1 LFLVYLLISAQL
13 NRAVVN
19 RRGLNMPKIER
30 KLMKIATILS
40 VASAAV
46 VLTSVG
52 LASSYDELAAKGF
65 RWVTVDGPYGC
76 PSKDD
81 LRQITKNRTDEIE
94 LRMVEQLRAYYLIPG
109 GLVRLVQQDAASG
122 MAQIHSPEIV
132 TDLWTFSIFLSK
144 RPIKNTYGEI
154 ETPKTSGLI
163 RTETATD

>member
-1 LFLVYLLISAQL
+1 M
-13 NRAVVN
+13 N
-19 RRGLNMPKIER
+19 
-30 KLMKIATILS
+30 IATILS
-40 VASAAV
+40 VASAA
-46 VLTSVG
+46 LSLASVG
-52 LASSYDELAAKGF
+52 LASSYDELTAKGF

-122 MAQIHSPEIV
+122 MAQIHSAEIV
-132 TDLWTFSIFLSK
+132 TDFWTLTIFLSK

-154 ETPKTSGLI
+154 ETPETSGLI
-163 RTETATD
+163 RTETAAD

>member
-1 LFLVYLLISAQL
+1 MA
-13 NRAVVN
+13 
-19 RRGLNMPKIER
+19 KIER
-30 KLMKIATILS
+30 KLMNIATILS
-40 VASAAV
+40 VGSVAV

-52 LASSYDELAAKGF
+52 LASSYDGLAAKGF

-122 MAQIHSPEIV
+122 MTQIHSAEIV
-132 TDLWTFSIFLSK
+132 TDLWTLSIFLSK

-154 ETPKTSGLI
+154 ETPETSGLI
-163 RTETATD
+163 RTETATN

>member
-1 LFLVYLLISAQL
+1 MA
-13 NRAVVN
+13 
-19 RRGLNMPKIER
+19 KIER
-30 KLMKIATILS
+30 KLMKIATIIS

-122 MAQIHSPEIV
+122 MAQIHSAEIV
-132 TDLWTFSIFLSK
+132 TDLWPLSIFLSK
-144 RPIKNTYGEI
+144 RPIKDTYGEI
-154 ETPKTSGLI
+154 ETPETSGLI
-163 RTETATD
+163 RTETPTD